1 MYKDLHRLFICVSN
15 ERLESRKTPRF
26 LTCSE
31 NGMVMSP
38 IVTGVEGVW
47 MSLFLSP
54 TSNISVFESFN
65 LSLLDLIHVAIFAML
80 FFIVLVTKV

>member
-15 ERLESRKTPRF
+15 ERLESRKTQ
-26 LTCSE
+26 TCSE
-31 NGMVMSP
+31 SGMVMSP